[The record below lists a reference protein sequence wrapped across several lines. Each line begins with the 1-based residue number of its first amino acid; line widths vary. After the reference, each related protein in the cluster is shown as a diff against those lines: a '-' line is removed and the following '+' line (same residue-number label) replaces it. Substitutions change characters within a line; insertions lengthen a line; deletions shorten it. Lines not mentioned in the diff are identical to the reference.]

1 MSTEFTEEW
10 LAEYQRRRNAAKTEP
25 GPKLPECQPITE
37 TTIPRKRNK
46 YGNKKTN
53 VNGIPFDSKHEAQCY
68 ETLELCRMAGEIRAV
83 LTQAAFLLPGGVKYI
98 ADFVTLNTDGT
109 YSVLDAK
116 SPATRKDKVYR
127 LKKRLMKNCLGIEI
141 EEV

>member
-1 MSTEFTEEW
+1 MFTEEW
-10 LAEYQRRRNAAKTEP
+10 LAEYQRRRSGTKTTATDA
-25 GPKLPECQPITE
+25 LPENTPGAILPKKQ
-37 TTIPRKRNK
+37 KRSK
-46 YGNKKTN
+46 YGNQKTCI
-53 VNGIPFDSKHEAQCY
+53 NGIPFDSKHEAQCY
-68 ETLELCRMAGEIRAV
+68 ETLELRRMAGEIQAV
-83 LTQAAFLLPGGVKYI
+83 LTQVAFLLPGGVKYI

-109 YSVLDAK
+109 YGVLDAK